1 MKKTVILL
9 ALCFLAVSCLNR
21 KSDKPTT
28 DTTQAADSGTAEKDT
43 LPTESELE
51 GYPIDYHSVKVIETV
66 YVTDRRASM
75 PGRNPMKMQRACYIT
90 TTATAWRSS
99 ILRPIFMVSG
109 V

>member
-51 GYPIDYHSVKVIETV
+51 GYPID
-66 YVTDRRASM
+66 
-75 PGRNPMKMQRACYIT
+75 
-90 TTATAWRSS
+90 
-99 ILRPIFMVSG
+99 
-109 V
+109 